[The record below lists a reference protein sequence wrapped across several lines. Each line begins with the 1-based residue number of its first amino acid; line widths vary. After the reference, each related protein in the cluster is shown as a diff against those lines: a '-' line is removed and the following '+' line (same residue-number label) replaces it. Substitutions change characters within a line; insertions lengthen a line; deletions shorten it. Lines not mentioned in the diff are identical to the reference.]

1 MAAPS
6 STGPEAKTGAQTS
19 DAQTSAAQA
28 SASQANG
35 HKGSLIV
42 VGTGIRTV
50 GHLTM
55 EAVAWIKQAD
65 KVLYVV
71 GDPIA
76 EAMLKELNPAG
87 AESLTVLYAEGK
99 QRLETYNQ
107 MIERTLDCVR
117 AGLVTCMA
125 CYGHPG
131 VFVYPSHESI
141 RRARA
146 EGYSARMLPGIS
158 AEDCLFADLGVDPGI
173 SGCQSFEATDFLVN
187 ARRIDPT
194 SSVVLWQI
202 GVVGDATFKKLGYD
216 LSAMPLLVER
226 LLSIY
231 PASHPMYL
239 YEAAVFHGCEPVI
252 RQITAPELN
261 YGGLTAGYTLYIPP
275 AYATQSDPTTFLRM
289 QAIQS
294 AGAMVAGAAGPG
306 GATPGAASSGASIG

>member
-1 MAAPS
+1 MAAAS
-6 STGPEAKTGAQTS
+6 SRAP
-19 DAQTSAAQA
+19 A
-28 SASQANG
+28 SADGKTHRAQGNG
-35 HKGSLIV
+35 AHKGSLIV

-76 EAMLKELNPAG
+76 EAMLKELNPDG

-99 QRLETYNQ
+99 QRIETYNQ
-107 MIERTLDCVR
+107 MIERTLECVR
-117 AGLVTCMA
+117 AGMVTCMA

-146 EGYSARMLPGIS
+146 EGFVARMLPGIS

-173 SGCQSFEATDFLVN
+173 TGCQSYEATDFLVN
-187 ARRIDPT
+187 GRKIDPT

-202 GVVGDATFKKLGYD
+202 GVVGDATFKKAGYD

-231 PASHPMYL
+231 PPNHPMYL

-252 RQITAPELN
+252 RQVTAAELA
-261 YGGLTAGYTLYIPP
+261 YGPLSAGYTLYIPP
-275 AYATQSDPTTFLRM
+275 AYATQSDPTTYYRM

-294 AGAMVAGAAGPG
+294 AAGVMSGAGAPGGAMAGAA
-306 GATPGAASSGASIG
+306 IG

>member
-1 MAAPS
+1 MTANADDQ
-6 STGPEAKTGAQTS
+6 KTGHPETSLSAVAS
-19 DAQTSAAQA
+19 DAPAAGGPGV
-28 SASQANG
+28 NG
-35 HKGSLIV
+35 KHKGSLVV

-76 EAMLKELNPAG
+76 ESMLKELNPGG
-87 AESLTVLYAEGK
+87 AESLTVMYAEGK
-99 QRLETYNQ
+99 QRIETYNQ
-107 MIERTLDCVR
+107 MVERTLECIR
-117 AGLVTCMA
+117 AGMLTCMA

-158 AEDCLFADLGVDPGI
+158 SEDCLFADLGVDPGI
-173 SGCQSFEATDFLVN
+173 GGCQSYEATDFLLNGRV
-187 ARRIDPT
+187 IDPS
-194 SSVVLWQI
+194 SSVILWQI
-202 GVVGDATFKKLGYD
+202 GVVGDATFKAAGYD

-226 LLSIY
+226 LLAIY

-239 YEAAVFHGCEPVI
+239 YEAAIFHGCDPII
-252 RQITAPELN
+252 RPITAVELAH
-261 YGGLTAGYTLYIPP
+261 GPISAGNTLYIPP
-275 AYATQSDPTTFLRM
+275 AYPTRSDPTTYYRM
-289 QAIQS
+289 N
-294 AGAMVAGAAGPG
+294 AMIAAKKAMSGAA
-306 GATPGAASSGASIG
+306 IG

>member
-1 MAAPS
+1 MTAHDEQHTDQPDSNAAAAALG
-6 STGPEAKTGAQTS
+6 TKTAEGPGS
-19 DAQTSAAQA
+19 
-28 SASQANG
+28 NG
-35 HKGSLIV
+35 KHKGSLVV

-71 GDPIA
+71 GDPVA
-76 EAMLKELNPAG
+76 ELMLKELNPGG
-87 AESLTVLYAEGK
+87 AESLTGMYAEGK
-99 QRLETYNQ
+99 QRIETYNQ
-107 MIERTLDCVR
+107 MVERTLECLR
-117 AGLVTCMA
+117 AGMLTCMA

-158 AEDCLFADLGVDPGI
+158 SEDCLFADLGVDPGI
-173 SGCQSFEATDFLVN
+173 SGCQSYEATDFLLNGRV
-187 ARRIDPT
+187 IDPS

-202 GVVGDATFKKLGYD
+202 GVVGDATFKASGYD

-226 LLSIY
+226 LLAIY

-239 YEAAVFHGCEPVI
+239 YEAAVFHGCDPII
-252 RQITAPELN
+252 RPITAAELA
-261 YGGLTAGYTLYIPP
+261 YGPLSPGYTLYIPP
-275 AYATQSDPTTFLRM
+275 AYQTRSDPTTYYRM
-289 QAIQS
+289 N
-294 AGAMVAGAAGPG
+294 AMIAAKH
-306 GATPGAASSGASIG
+306 ATSGASIG

>member
-1 MAAPS
+1 MSANVDDQ
-6 STGPEAKTGAQTS
+6 KTGTPETNSSAVGL
-19 DAQTSAAQA
+19 DAPAAGGP
-28 SASQANG
+28 SANG
-35 HKGSLIV
+35 KHKGSLVV

-71 GDPIA
+71 GDPVA
-76 EAMLKELNPAG
+76 ESMLKELNPSG
-87 AESLTVLYAEGK
+87 AESLTVMYAEGK
-99 QRLETYNQ
+99 QRIETYNQ
-107 MIERTLDCVR
+107 MVERTLECIR
-117 AGLVTCMA
+117 AGMLTCMA

-158 AEDCLFADLGVDPGI
+158 SEDCLFADLGVDPGI
-173 SGCQSFEATDFLVN
+173 SGCQSYEATDFLLNGRV
-187 ARRIDPT
+187 IDPS

-202 GVVGDATFKKLGYD
+202 GVVGDATFKAAGYD

-226 LLSIY
+226 LLAIY

-239 YEAAVFHGCEPVI
+239 YEAAIFHGCDPII
-252 RQITAPELN
+252 RPITAVELLN
-261 YGGLTAGYTLYIPP
+261 GPLSAGNTLYIPP
-275 AYATQSDPTTFLRM
+275 AYPTWSDPTTYYRM
-289 QAIQS
+289 NAMIAAKKAMS
-294 AGAMVAGAAGPG
+294 GAM
-306 GATPGAASSGASIG
+306 IG

>member
-1 MAAPS
+1 MTAAS
-6 STGPEAKTGAQTS
+6 SDQANRNAGASSSVPGS
-19 DAQTSAAQA
+19 DAAATA
-28 SASQANG
+28 KDANG
-35 HKGSLIV
+35 KRKGALIV

-71 GDPIA
+71 GDPVA
-76 EAMLKELNPAG
+76 EAMLRELNPDG
-87 AESLTVLYAEGK
+87 AESMTVMYAEGK
-99 QRLETYNQ
+99 QRIETYNQ
-107 MIERTLDCVR
+107 MVERTLQCVR
-117 AGLVTCMA
+117 GGMLTCMA

-146 EGYSARMLPGIS
+146 EGYTARMLPGIS

-173 SGCQSFEATDFLVN
+173 GGCQSYEATDFLLNGRV
-187 ARRIDPT
+187 IDPS

-202 GVVGDATFKKLGYD
+202 GVVGDATFKANGYD

-226 LLSIY
+226 LLAIY

-239 YEAAVFHGCEPVI
+239 YEAAVFHGCDPII
-252 RQITAPELN
+252 RPITAADLASGPLS
-261 YGGLTAGYTLYIPP
+261 AGNTLYIPP
-275 AYATQSDPTTFLRM
+275 AYQSRSDPMIYYRM
-289 QAIQS
+289 NAMIA
-294 AGAMVAGAAGPG
+294 AGKAMSGAA
-306 GATPGAASSGASIG
+306 IG

>member
-1 MAAPS
+1 MAAASRTAP
-6 STGPEAKTGAQTS
+6 
-19 DAQTSAAQA
+19 A
-28 SASQANG
+28 SADGRSNG
-35 HKGSLIV
+35 ARSNGARKGSLIV

-99 QRLETYNQ
+99 QRIETYNQ
-107 MIERTLDCVR
+107 MIERTLECVR
-117 AGLVTCMA
+117 AGMLTCMA

-146 EGYSARMLPGIS
+146 EGFSARMLPGIS

-173 SGCQSFEATDFLVN
+173 SGCQSYEATDFLVN
-187 ARRIDPT
+187 GRTIDPT

-202 GVVGDATFKKLGYD
+202 GVVGDATFKKAGYD
-216 LSAMPLLVER
+216 LSAMPLLIER

-231 PASHPMYL
+231 PPGHPMYL

-252 RQITAPELN
+252 RQVTAAELA
-261 YGGLTAGYTLYIPP
+261 YGPLSAGYTLYIPP
-275 AYATQSDPTTFLRM
+275 AYATQSDPTTYYRM

-294 AGAMVAGAAGPG
+294 AGAMMSGAA
-306 GATPGAASSGASIG
+306 IG

>member
-1 MAAPS
+1 MTANDDEQTDRPDTHPS
-6 STGPEAKTGAQTS
+6 VETLHAKTNGGPG
-19 DAQTSAAQA
+19 
-28 SASQANG
+28 ANG
-35 HKGSLIV
+35 KHRGSLVV

-55 EAVAWIKQAD
+55 EAVAWIKQSD

-71 GDPIA
+71 GDPVA
-76 EAMLKELNPAG
+76 ELMLKERNPAG
-87 AESLTVLYAEGK
+87 AESLTHMYAEGK
-99 QRLETYNQ
+99 QRIETYNQ
-107 MIERTLDCVR
+107 MVERTLECIR
-117 AGLVTCMA
+117 AGMVTCMA

-158 AEDCLFADLGVDPGI
+158 SEDCLFADLGVDPGI
-173 SGCQSFEATDFLVN
+173 SGCQSYEATDFLLNGRV
-187 ARRIDPT
+187 IDPS

-202 GVVGDATFKKLGYD
+202 GVVGDATFKTHGYD

-239 YEAAVFHGCEPVI
+239 YEAAVFHGCDPII
-252 RQITAPELN
+252 RQITAVELG
-261 YGGLTAGYTLYIPP
+261 YGPLSAGYTLYIPP
-275 AYATQSDPTTFLRM
+275 AYPTSADPVMYARMKTMAPQS
-289 QAIQS
+289 
-294 AGAMVAGAAGPG
+294 MV
-306 GATPGAASSGASIG
+306 T